1 MIKQSLKKLSL
12 VFFRIIVC
20 ILIGTLL
27 MTLVYLIP
35 TKPIDNNV
43 RKSAHIFKKEGK
55 RPVLINGVT
64 SQCDNYTDALILLE
78 AANKNDKKILR
89 SAMEVKEGNIG
100 KLTPTEVLVNHYINN
115 VPFTHQHIYPR
126 YWHGNLL
133 VVKPLMSFVSY
144 YGFRIINSIIVL
156 LTMVLVIWFL
166 FKKNEKEFI
175 APYIISMLFLMP
187 LTIAF
192 SIQLSSCF
200 YVLNFG
206 MIALLAT
213 KNKASDKSRYIF
225 LYIGIATAFFD
236 LLTYPIATF
245 GVPCALYLFMCGR
258 KPLKYYFTK
267 MLKAGILWGV
277 GYAVMWFAK
286 WLIATCITDRNVFED
301 AFVKVNT
308 RTYAGVTA
316 TNKFTSIIETEK
328 TNIKY
333 FLKTPAVF
341 IALIYILIMIVLII
355 KQHKRIKDNI
365 ILVVPFVV
373 LMLVPCV
380 WYAIAAQHSS
390 EHAWFTYKALV
401 VLAISGLSIPAF
413 LYKYNKKKEERSAI

>member
-1 MIKQSLKKLSL
+1 
-12 VFFRIIVC
+12 
-20 ILIGTLL
+20 

-43 RKSAHIFKKEGK
+43 RKSAPIFKEEGVS
-55 RPVLINGVT
+55 PVLVDGITG
-64 SQCDNYTDALILLE
+64 QCDNYTDALILLE
-78 AANKNDKKILR
+78 AAHKNDNNALV
-89 SAMEVKEGNIG
+89 SAMEVKEGRIRDQFPS
-100 KLTPTEVLVNHYINN
+100 KTVVDYYMNHKQ
-115 VPFTHQHIYPR
+115 FTRHRPYPR

-133 VVKPLMSFVSY
+133 LIKPLMSFINY

-156 LTMVLVIWFL
+156 ITMILVIWFL

-187 LTIAF
+187 LTVAF
-192 SIQLSSCF
+192 NIQLSSCF

-206 MIALLAT
+206 LIALLAT
-213 KNKASDKSRYIF
+213 KNKSPNKSIYIF
-225 LYIGIATAFFD
+225 LYLGIATAFFD

-245 GVPCALYLFMCGR
+245 GVPCTLYLFMCGR
-258 KPLKYYFTK
+258 KPLKCYFIK
-267 MLKAGILWGV
+267 MLKAGSLWGV
-277 GYAVMWFAK
+277 GYLVMWFAK
-286 WLIATCITDRNVFED
+286 WLIATRITDRNVLED
-301 AFVKVNT
+301 AYNKVNT
-308 RTYAGVTA
+308 RIYAGTTA
-316 TNKFTSIIETEK
+316 ANKLTNIIETEK

-380 WYAIAAQHSS
+380 WYAIATQHSQ

-401 VLAISGLSIPAF
+401 VSAISGLTILAY
-413 LYKYNKKKEERSAI
+413 LYKCNKKKERNAA